1 MNFKKKLFIYCFIIL
16 TFVINSLNLG
26 NLTFHSVMTVSTY
39 WLVPFVWWVF
49 ADWYIE
55 KKRETSLRRLSFLM
69 NDFTFKK

>member
-26 NLTFHSVMTVSTY
+26 NLTFHSFMTVSTS
-39 WLVPFVWWVF
+39 WLVPFGWWVI

-55 KKRETSLRRLSFLM
+55 KKRDVVKTSLFF
-69 NDFTFKK
+69 DE